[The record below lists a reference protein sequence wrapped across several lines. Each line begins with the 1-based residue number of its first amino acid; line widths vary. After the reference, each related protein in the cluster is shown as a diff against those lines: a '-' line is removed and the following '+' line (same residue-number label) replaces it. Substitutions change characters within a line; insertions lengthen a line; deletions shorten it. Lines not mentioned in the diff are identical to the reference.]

1 MNYEGTKRPER
12 ASKKAEGRMERLAE
26 ATHLRRDFG
35 VAGIEHVAIEG
46 MELLGEA
53 T

>member
-1 MNYEGTKRPER
+1 
-12 ASKKAEGRMERLAE
+12 MELLGE

-35 VAGIEHVAIEG
+35 VAGIEHVAIEFHSLRADVRVSAHEG
-46 MELLGEA
+46 NGAEGSE